1 MMKKIVAVTLA
12 LLMMTLLY
20 VPAFAAET
28 EKEQMQST
36 VLFQAN
42 QIDDPN
48 MLMLRAELGVDER
61 SEIVKQATNVF
72 AETDLSKE
80 QADLY
85 TTTQLIRRERKAD
98 GTIVEEYASVA
109 VARSTG
115 TGSSSDQETE
125 NSVTVYAMVN
135 YKYEISSDLNM
146 SFGISNTKH
155 RAIYASSVTVNSL
168 YLKNEIDNSYEQ
180 VASNSRTIASVTM
193 GTWYTLSAPTSKLYP
208 KASANL
214 YAFTT
219 AKLPGGNEANV
230 RCVVYCNSL

>member
-1 MMKKIVAVTLA
+1 MMKKIVAVILA

-20 VPAFAAET
+20 IPAFAAET

-36 VLFQAN
+36 VLYQAN

-85 TTTQLIRRERKAD
+85 TTTQLIRRERKTD

-135 YKYEISSDLNM
+135 C
-146 SFGISNTKH
+146 
-155 RAIYASSVTVNSL
+155 R
-168 YLKNEIDNSYEQ
+168 
-180 VASNSRTIASVTM
+180 
-193 GTWYTLSAPTSKLYP
+193 
-208 KASANL
+208 
-214 YAFTT
+214 
-219 AKLPGGNEANV
+219 V
-230 RCVVYCNSL
+230 RNFF

>member
-1 MMKKIVAVTLA
+1 MKKIVAVILA

-20 VPAFAAET
+20 IPAFAAET

-85 TTTQLIRRERKAD
+85 TTTQLIRRERKTD
-98 GTIVEEYASVA
+98 GT
-109 VARSTG
+109 
-115 TGSSSDQETE
+115 
-125 NSVTVYAMVN
+125 
-135 YKYEISSDLNM
+135 L
-146 SFGISNTKH
+146 
-155 RAIYASSVTVNSL
+155 
-168 YLKNEIDNSYEQ
+168 
-180 VASNSRTIASVTM
+180 
-193 GTWYTLSAPTSKLYP
+193 
-208 KASANL
+208 
-214 YAFTT
+214 
-219 AKLPGGNEANV
+219 
-230 RCVVYCNSL
+230 